1 MSIVQI
7 LQLIFLLICLFFPFI
22 INILIIPTLLYR
34 FWEKYSFLKFYF
46 WHYNQTTSYGKKISM
61 LLLSSSFSFLSVPP
75 SSSSLSVPM
84 CSASSVRWVAQNVL
98 TALHLSLTH
107 MQLLVVHI
115 HPPLIHIHLT
125 SALCLTGWR
134 GKGWGGGSGWFAQFS
149 NWNVNECQRNTKSFY
164 QFQPWDFI
172 LHYICIFLSLILS
185 IRLEVIWHKQQ

>member
-134 GKGWGGGSGWFAQFS
+134 GKGWGGQWLICPIFKLK
-149 NWNVNECQRNTKSFY
+149 CQWVSKE
-164 QFQPWDFI
+164 
-172 LHYICIFLSLILS
+172 HKKFLSISTL
-185 IRLEVIWHKQQ
+185 RLYSSLHLHISFTNFVNSSRSDMT

>member
-134 GKGWGGGSGWFAQFS
+134 GKGWGGAVADLPNFQIEMSMSVKGTQKVFINFNLETLFFTTFAYF
-149 NWNVNECQRNTKSFY
+149 F
-164 QFQPWDFI
+164 
-172 LHYICIFLSLILS
+172 H
-185 IRLEVIWHKQQ
+185 